1 MKLPQSPI
9 LIPVILFT
17 LGATLSFLIS
27 ISFQEVLKIGIGFLL
42 FMGLLQFLKGQKLLK
57 SLFLF
62 SSFLL
67 LGFIYFKGYYTPS
80 KNHFQSFNNNK
91 KGLKQIEI
99 QSLLGNYSFSNNYIG
114 KISSWGKHKV
124 EGKILIRQSKDST
137 TKPWSIGQKILTNER
152 LSSIK
157 GPLNPGQFS
166 YKNYL
171 ANKKIYHQLDLN
183 SGNSFKLPNRKRTFR
198 SFSSSL
204 ERNAFDQIETS
215 PLSVSSQGMLKALL
229 FAERNALDD
238 SIVQNYTKAGVIHLL
253 ALSGLHIGLFV
264 GFFMLL
270 LKPLLNFRYGSSIR
284 MVIIICFL
292 WLFTFFVGFPPS
304 VTRAVTMF
312 SFMVVGRALHYGK
325 HTFHYTVLSFFLLL
339 FCYPPYLRS
348 IGFQLS
354 YLAVFGI
361 LLIHPLLQQVWNPKY
376 FILKRYWE
384 WTTVCLAAQLAV
396 SPISIYY
403 FHQFPSLFLVS
414 NLLII
419 PFFGLF
425 LIFCILVFFM
435 LLFFSIPTFI
445 TVAFEK
451 VVTLLN
457 KSIRWIAQQ
466 EAFLFD
472 ELYHS
477 TASTLFLYSLLIF
490 SVFWGYKKNIWN
502 TIPVGLVLCGLLLNC
517 KIEKKKI
524 NTENSFWIFHRHNAS
539 LVGHQKGSLFYYYS
553 SENQETKRLLEDFA
567 NSRVLSEKTPIRL
580 ANFYVQDDF
589 KLMILDNEKAYD
601 LVDFEPQYILLRNNP
616 KLNLNRLLRRYKPKV
631 LIADGT
637 NAPWN
642 TSLWE
647 KSCADYG
654 VKFHN
659 TRLDGAL
666 KINL

>member
-1 MKLPQSPI
+1 
-9 LIPVILFT
+9 
-17 LGATLSFLIS
+17 
-27 ISFQEVLKIGIGFLL
+27 
-42 FMGLLQFLKGQKLLK
+42 
-57 SLFLF
+57 
-62 SSFLL
+62 
-67 LGFIYFKGYYTPS
+67 
-80 KNHFQSFNNNK
+80 
-91 KGLKQIEI
+91 
-99 QSLLGNYSFSNNYIG
+99 
-114 KISSWGKHKV
+114 
-124 EGKILIRQSKDST
+124 
-137 TKPWSIGQKILTNER
+137 
-152 LSSIK
+152 
-157 GPLNPGQFS
+157 
-166 YKNYL
+166 
-171 ANKKIYHQLDLN
+171 
-183 SGNSFKLPNRKRTFR
+183 
-198 SFSSSL
+198 
-204 ERNAFDQIETS
+204 
-215 PLSVSSQGMLKALL
+215 
-229 FAERNALDD
+229 
-238 SIVQNYTKAGVIHLL
+238 
-253 ALSGLHIGLFV
+253 
-264 GFFMLL
+264 MLL

-292 WLFTFFVGFPPS
+292 WLFAFFVGFPPS

-312 SFMVVGRALHYGK
+312 SYMVVGRALHYGK

-524 NTENSFWIFHRHNAS
+524 NTENSFWIFHRHNAL

-553 SENQETKRLLEDFA
+553 SQNQETKRLLEDFA